1 MDNQNNL
8 NSENLQNEINDVSS
22 EKNSPEKNGSGF
34 AQAILDYAE
43 MFVFAVIAVLV
54 VFTFA
59 FRLCQVQG
67 ASMNKTLNSG
77 EMVITTNVFYT
88 PKQDDIIV
96 FHQTSS
102 TNPNLNEPIIKRVIA
117 TEGQTVKIDFSD
129 LNDMKIYV
137 DGVEYEDAHAFF
149 DTNRSHIYPQ
159 HSFDIPTRTFE
170 ATVPEGHVFVLG
182 DNRDNSNDSRSIGI
196 GFVDENRILG
206 KAIFRIKP
214 FTWLV

>member
-8 NSENLQNEINDVSS
+8 NKTNNTSS
-22 EKNSPEKNGSGF
+22 TDEKSPSLAHSLLE
-34 AQAILDYAE
+34 YAE
-43 MFVFAVIAVLV
+43 MFVFAVVAVLI

-67 ASMNKTLNSG
+67 ASMNNTLANG
-77 EMVITTNVFYT
+77 EMVITTNIFYT
-88 PKQDDIIV
+88 PKQNDIIV
-96 FHQTSS
+96 FHQTSE
-102 TNPNLNEPIIKRVIA
+102 TNPSLNEPIIKRVIA
-117 TEGQTVKIDFSD
+117 TEGQTVKINFSD
-129 LNDMKIYV
+129 LNGMKIWV
-137 DGVEYEDAHAFF
+137 DGVEFEDENAFF
-149 DTNRSHIYPQ
+149 DIYRSHVYPQ
-159 HSFDIPTRTFE
+159 HHFDIETRTFE

>member
-8 NSENLQNEINDVSS
+8 NNNDVLENEKIEKDSS
-22 EKNSPEKNGSGF
+22 TEKQSLSHS
-34 AQAILDYAE
+34 ILDYAE
-43 MFVFAVIAVLV
+43 MFVFAVVTVLL

-67 ASMNKTLNSG
+67 ASMNNTLNNG
-77 EMVITTNVFYT
+77 EMVITTNIFYT
-88 PKQDDIIV
+88 PKQDDVIV

-117 TEGQTVKIDFSD
+117 TEGQTVKIDFSN

-137 DGVEYEDAHAFF
+137 DGVEYADEHAFF
-149 DTNRSHIYPQ
+149 DEFRNHIYPQ
-159 HSFDIPTRTFE
+159 HNFDVNTRTFE

-182 DNRDNSNDSRSIGI
+182 DNRDNSNDSRSLGI
-196 GFVDENRILG
+196 GFVDESRILG
-206 KAIFRIKP
+206 KALFRTSP
-214 FTWLV
+214 FTWLT